1 MDAVQ
6 NARLRFQRRFAA
18 GSLNRHKRFR
28 RTPKRARHV
37 RLESKSAHTNTR
49 ATFVDRSVRVYRA
62 VACAPCLPRLVLVT
76 RKTTAEFSLTR
87 DIFASSA
94 TWYPTRN
101 SESATA
107 MRRFVKPRFSSHSR
121 QQLAKTQNLEIRFGF
136 RDAPENVVNVRTK
149 NILSPLREKS
159 NRKATVY

>member
-1 MDAVQ
+1 M
-6 NARLRFQRRFAA
+6 
-18 GSLNRHKRFR
+18 
-28 RTPKRARHV
+28 
-37 RLESKSAHTNTR
+37 RLESKSVHTNTR

-76 RKTTAEFSLTR
+76 RKTTAEVSLAR

-107 MRRFVKPRFSSHSR
+107 MCRFLNPDSR
-121 QQLAKTQNLEIRFGF
+121 VIPEQRLADLEMPWQIRFGF
-136 RDAPENVVNVRTK
+136 RDAPENNVVNVRTK
-149 NILSPLREKS
+149 NILSSLREKS
-159 NRKATVY
+159 NRKATVYRTEISVEDGELAAGCTHVSTGPSLVIVVMIVPS